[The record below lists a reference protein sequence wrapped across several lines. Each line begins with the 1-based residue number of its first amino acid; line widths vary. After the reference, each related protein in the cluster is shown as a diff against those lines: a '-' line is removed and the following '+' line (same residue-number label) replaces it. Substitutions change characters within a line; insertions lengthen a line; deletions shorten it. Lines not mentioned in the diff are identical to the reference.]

1 MPLLINLLNFTLTFC
16 PAFGSFP
23 NLKPDKLGY
32 LPKDLNAMFPLQV
45 SLNMDDGRSLGLM
58 IRGGAEYGLGI
69 YITGVDPGSAAD
81 AGGLK
86 VGDQILE
93 VDGQSFVIISHD
105 EAVHI
110 LKTGCHL
117 RMKVRDVGRQTTHVQ
132 GACCPSGCSWLC

>member
-32 LPKDLNAMFPLQV
+32 LPKCYIFKCEQQTYILFLTV

-117 RMKVRDVGRQTTHVQ
+117 RMKVRDVG
-132 GACCPSGCSWLC
+132 PINSS